1 MQYNENSKRSTTKIM
16 CNQNVSKPYLPD
28 RLLNRADDLLF
39 CRILLDHGD
48 CHNCMSTAI
57 LIPLFL
63 DRSRNIARIGL

>member
-48 CHNCMSTAI
+48 CHNCMSAMAQGPKTRENSAGHKT
-57 LIPLFL
+57 
-63 DRSRNIARIGL
+63 SV